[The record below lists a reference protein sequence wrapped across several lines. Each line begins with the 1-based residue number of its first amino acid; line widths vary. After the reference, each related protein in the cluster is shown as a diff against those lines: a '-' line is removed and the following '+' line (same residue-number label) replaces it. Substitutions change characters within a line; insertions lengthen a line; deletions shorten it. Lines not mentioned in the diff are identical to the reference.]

1 MIKRLFFLFLLVAGL
16 SFTFADETPDLREL
30 PKTEAS
36 SEVENVYY
44 LVELDSVDIYK
55 KMIELE
61 NKDASYGANIEGI
74 VFGGGLV
81 CVGTFF
87 FVIGIYAINETSD
100 SDDGWGEVVN
110 RAVGG
115 AAGRVALSISIP
127 FYLLGIPVLAYN
139 IHKYNV
145 RKEHAIKR
153 DKYQEA
159 FDRYKVRMLQEGWQ
173 SVQLRVVPTLNLANA
188 SFGANAILSF

>member
-1 MIKRLFFLFLLVAGL
+1 MKNKLFFLILLVAGL
-16 SFTFADETPDLREL
+16 SFAFADDMSDFRGVPE
-30 PKTEAS
+30 TEAS

-55 KMIELE
+55 ELIELE

-87 FVIGIYAINETSD
+87 LAIGIYAINETSD

-115 AAGRVALSISIP
+115 AALGISIP
-127 FYLLGIPVLAYN
+127 FYLLGIPVLIYN
-139 IHKYNV
+139 INKYKVHK
-145 RKEHAIKR
+145 KHAIKR
-153 DKYQEA
+153 DEYKEA
-159 FDRYKVRMLQEGWQ
+159 LDRYKVRMQEEGWK
-173 SVQLRVVPTLNLANA
+173 SVQLTVVPTLNLAKA
-188 SFGANAILSF
+188 SFGANAVLQF

>member
-1 MIKRLFFLFLLVAGL
+1 MIKRLFFLILLVAGL

-55 KMIELE
+55 ELIAHE
-61 NKDASYGANIEGI
+61 DKESSCVMDVVSIVVGSGITGVGAGLLGI
-74 VFGGGLV
+74 GLYAMFDSSNQQSFDGAFNRVGG
-81 CVGTFF
+81 F
-87 FVIGIYAINETSD
+87 FVILAS
-100 SDDGWGEVVN
+100 VPV
-110 RAVGG
+110 
-115 AAGRVALSISIP
+115 L
-127 FYLLGIPVLAYN
+127 LLGIPVIVNSVGDYKM
-139 IHKYNV
+139 H
-145 RKEHAIKR
+145 KEHAIKR

-159 FDRYKVRMLQEGWQ
+159 FDRYKVRMQQEGWQ

>member
-1 MIKRLFFLFLLVAGL
+1 MIKRLFFLILLVAGL

-30 PKTEAS
+30 PKTETS

-55 KMIELE
+55 ELIAQE
-61 NKDASYGANIEGI
+61 DEESSCVMDVVSIVVGSGITGVGAGLLGI
-74 VFGGGLV
+74 GLYAMFDSSNQQSFDGAFNRVGG
-81 CVGTFF
+81 F
-87 FVIGIYAINETSD
+87 FVILVS
-100 SDDGWGEVVN
+100 VPV
-110 RAVGG
+110 
-115 AAGRVALSISIP
+115 
-127 FYLLGIPVLAYN
+127 LLFGIPVIVNSVGDYKM
-139 IHKYNV
+139 H
-145 RKEHAIKR
+145 KEHAIKR

-159 FDRYKVRMLQEGWQ
+159 FDRYKVRMQQEGWQ

>member
-44 LVELDSVDIYK
+44 LVELDSADIYK
-55 KMIELE
+55 ELIDLE

-87 FVIGIYAINETSD
+87 LVIAIYAVNEK
-100 SDDGWGEVVN
+100 SDDGWDEVGN
-110 RAVGG
+110 RIAGG
-115 AAGRVALSISIP
+115 VALSISIP

-159 FDRYKVRMLQEGWQ
+159 FDRYKVRMLQEGWK